1 MPLRIDEIKIN
12 GSSISVP
19 DENGFKRTKNKIWSS
34 NTGRSASGKM
44 LGDIVAVKYTL
55 DFAWSKLTAQEV
67 KNLETAVGTAA
78 FFPVVF
84 PEEGTGKTLTK
95 NFYAADMTY
104 GTKKYE
110 NGTEIY
116 SDVSLQI
123 IEQ

>member
-12 GSSISVP
+12 GSKIPVP
-19 DENGFKRTKNKIWSS
+19 DENGFRRTKNKIWSS

-55 DFAWSKLTAQEV
+55 EFSWSKLTAQEV
-67 KNLETAVGTAA
+67 KDLESAVGTAA

-84 PEEGTGKTLTK
+84 PEEGTGSSVTK
-95 NFYAADMTY
+95 YFYAGDMTY
-104 GTKKYE
+104 ATKKYE
-110 NGTEIY
+110 NGVEIY
-116 SDVSLQI
+116 SDVILPL